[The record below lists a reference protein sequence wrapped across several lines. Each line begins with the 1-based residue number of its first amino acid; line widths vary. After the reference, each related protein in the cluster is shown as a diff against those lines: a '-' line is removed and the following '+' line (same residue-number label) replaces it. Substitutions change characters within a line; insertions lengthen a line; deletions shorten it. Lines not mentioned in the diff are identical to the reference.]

1 MQQFH
6 TLCIADDDFE
16 DRMLLIDAVKS
27 LEADIEIIEAGD
39 GFELL
44 EILQSKK
51 PSKQSLI
58 ILDMNM
64 PKLNG
69 LETLEKIRSFT
80 KLAFI
85 PAVMLS
91 TSNNRE
97 LIESAKKLGAKRY
110 FTKPNT
116 FDDLKKIARQLFF
129 PVSC

>member
-69 LETLEKIRSFT
+69 LETLEKSVP
-80 KLAFI
+80 L
-85 PAVMLS
+85 PS
-91 TSNNRE
+91 WHS
-97 LIESAKKLGAKRY
+97 Y
-110 FTKPNT
+110 
-116 FDDLKKIARQLFF
+116 RQLCYLH
-129 PVSC
+129 PIIGS